1 MVLREE
7 LLVVGKKS
15 MWLVSPTHVTLAYKC
30 SFILAFFSFEEN
42 PELGLLLQ
50 SLDTSR
56 ASPQQIKRL
65 HMIQQIMAYKDP
77 ELMKQLLGLLSEGWN
92 PMRDQDSL
100 ESVRKHQSW

>member
-1 MVLREE
+1 MLYTRDACVQMPFHSRYFL
-7 LLVVGKKS
+7 
-15 MWLVSPTHVTLAYKC
+15 
-30 SFILAFFSFEEN
+30 FQEN

-92 PMRDQDSL
+92 PMKDQDSL
-100 ESVRKHQSW
+100 ESVR